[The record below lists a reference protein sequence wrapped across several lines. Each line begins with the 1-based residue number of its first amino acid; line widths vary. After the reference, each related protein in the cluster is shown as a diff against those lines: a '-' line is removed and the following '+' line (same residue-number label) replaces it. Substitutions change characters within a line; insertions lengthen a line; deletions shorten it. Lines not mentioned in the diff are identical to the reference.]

1 MARVAFF
8 GVKTK
13 LVIDTFTVAPKATP
27 WRAST
32 RSKES
37 NVDLRTMRIKRS
49 FLCRLA
55 NRTGR
60 VLRTKLVW
68 GLSSPDR
75 VLAPRKRPGQSAR
88 ASAKRRF
95 FDYGVTVMVLA
106 TDQSLAAMVSALRRR
121 EMNWYLPVG
130 WPVESKT
137 KLVVLI
143 ENKGLNLPPGSF
155 FMMS

>member
-13 LVIDTFTVAPKATP
+13 LVIDTFTVAPRATP

-75 VLAPRKRPGQSAR
+75 VLAPRKRPGQLAR

-95 FDYGVTVMVLA
+95 FDYWVAELVLA
-106 TDQSLAAMVSALRRR
+106 TDQSIAANVSGVRRR
-121 EMNWYLPVG
+121 GNQWGLTG
-130 WPVESKT
+130 WGSGGVE
-137 KLVVLI
+137 
-143 ENKGLNLPPGSF
+143 N
-155 FMMS
+155 

>member
-75 VLAPRKRPGQSAR
+75 VLAPRKEAR
-88 ASAKRRF
+88 AIGPGLCEAAGLRLRGDRDGPGYRPVARRHG
-95 FDYGVTVMVLA
+95 DGGA
-106 TDQSLAAMVSALRRR
+106 
-121 EMNWYLPVG
+121 E
-130 WPVESKT
+130 
-137 KLVVLI
+137 
-143 ENKGLNLPPGSF
+143 PGNERV
-155 FMMS
+155 